1 MKEQETKELERFVA
15 EAMFKTKLETPSPHF
30 TERVMTAVMA
40 EQQTT
45 AIGYRPLIPTYMW
58 IGIAFFIVCLTTYL
72 WFLVQPAPFSWPSLS
87 FGFLENNTFFK
98 KLAAVSISKITL
110 YAVLFLA
117 VMICI
122 QIPVLK
128 YYFNR
133 RQIT

>member
-15 EAMFKTKLETPSPHF
+15 GAMFKTKLETPSPHF
-30 TERVMTAVMA
+30 TERVIKAVMA
-40 EQQTT
+40 EQQAT

-58 IGIAFFIVCLTTYL
+58 IGIAFFIVSLTTYL
-72 WFLVQPAPFSWPSLS
+72 WFLAQPAPFNWPSLS
-87 FGFLENNTFFK
+87 FGFLENNILFK

-117 VMICI
+117 VMICV

-133 RQIT
+133 RQTT